1 MFFLLF
7 LCGVNFELCGFE
19 EESEYVCR
27 GVFARAFEN
36 VMLYSKRP
44 LWLTNSF
51 LNCCV
56 LWQ

>member
-1 MFFLLF
+1 MFCFF
-7 LCGVNFELCGFE
+7 CGVNFELCGFE

-36 VMLYSKRP
+36 VMFYSKRP

-51 LNCCV
+51 LNCYV